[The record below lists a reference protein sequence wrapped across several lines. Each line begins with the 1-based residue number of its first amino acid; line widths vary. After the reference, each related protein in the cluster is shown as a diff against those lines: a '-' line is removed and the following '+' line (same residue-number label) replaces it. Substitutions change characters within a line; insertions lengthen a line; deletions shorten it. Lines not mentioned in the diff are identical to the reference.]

1 MPLITPFSTSPV
13 DVDDDWKSLAE
24 LFGFTQGQPVR
35 LTEGEIQFL
44 DAAVRYRTQ
53 PLRPAAG
60 DSGVRVSAGASRLF
74 GPNSP
79 WRLDQV
85 WVRED
90 VGAAG
95 AQVCAAGWMEV

>member
-1 MPLITPFSTSPV
+1 VPLLTPFSTNPV
-13 DVDDDWKSLAE
+13 AVDDDWKSLAE

-35 LTEGEIQFL
+35 LVEGEIQFS
-44 DAAVRYRTQ
+44 DAASRYRAQ
-53 PLRPAAG
+53 PLRPGAG
-60 DSGVRVSAGASRLF
+60 DSGIRVSAGASRLF

-90 VGAAG
+90 VAAAG
-95 AQVCAAGWMEV
+95 AMVCASGWMEV

>member
-1 MPLITPFSTSPV
+1 MPLLTPFSTNPV
-13 DVDDDWKSLAE
+13 AVDDAWKSLAE

-35 LTEGEIQFL
+35 LVEGEVQFEV
-44 DAAVRYRTQ
+44 AAVRYRAQ
-53 PLRPAAG
+53 QYRPDAT
-60 DSGVRVSAGASRLF
+60 DSGVKVSGGASRLF

-90 VGAAG
+90 AAAG
-95 AQVCAAGWMEV
+95 GATVVAAGWVEV